1 MSENWFCLSDHHGEQ
16 VTVSRDHR
24 SAIRIN
30 PLTEFNNAV
39 VMSHRP
45 LRDDEMFEII
55 VEKVVDRWSGSL
67 EAG

>member
-16 VTVSRDHR
+16 VTVSRDRR